1 MAMENILKIQALE
14 TFLLRYVLDRPVG
27 GSGVSS
33 VDVLIAQMTIEPA
46 QDSSGAE
53 RAGTLSGLGFSYV
66 LSGSGLPALA
76 AAREM
81 ASSLIG
87 QTLHHP
93 QALWQQL
100 AAQCNRTRRGPNYI
114 ALAAL
119 DVAAWDAWSCALQLP
134 LGVALGGK
142 PRAVAVY
149 GSGGFN
155 PRQSPAEAAA
165 AASQHVARGLRAV
178 KPRVGGSASSF
189 DADAALL
196 RAVRDV
202 LPAGTSLMLDANEK
216 GSASSAHR
224 LCALAG
230 ELGALWVEEPLAAD
244 DLAGHA
250 ALSAR
255 WPGLLAGGEHLQGQ
269 TEVLPFLQHRAL
281 GIFQPDLAAMGGLSE
296 CLRCGRLA
304 EAFGVEVSPHF
315 LPGLFVHL
323 AAALP
328 GLSWLE
334 EFPLLEPLFEG
345 WPAIDGEGMMRP
357 RDVPGHGLRLPDAV
371 RQRYRIEA

>member
-1 MAMENILKIQALE
+1 LKIQALE
-14 TFLLRYVLDRPVG
+14 TFLLRYALDRPVG
-27 GSGVSS
+27 GSGVSA
-33 VDVLIAQMTIEPA
+33 VDVLIAQMTVDSDA
-46 QDSSGAE
+46 QGIQ
-53 RAGTLSGLGFSYV
+53 GLGFSYV

-81 ASSLIG
+81 ASGLIG

-100 AAQCNRTRRGPNYI
+100 AAQGNRTRRGPNYI

-119 DVAAWDAWSCALQLP
+119 DVAAWDAWSCAMQLP

-165 AASQHVARGLRAV
+165 AARQHVARGLRAV

-196 RAVRDV
+196 RAVREV

-216 GSASSAHR
+216 ASASSAHR
-224 LCALAG
+224 LCALASD
-230 ELGALWVEEPLAAD
+230 LGALWVEEPLPAD

-255 WPGLLAGGEHLQGQ
+255 WPGLLASGEHLQGQ
-269 TEVLPFLQHRAL
+269 IEALPFLQQRAL
-281 GIFQPDLAAMGGLSE
+281 GVFQPDLAAMGGLSE
-296 CLRCGRLA
+296 CLRCGHLA

-328 GLSWLE
+328 GLRWLE
-334 EFPLLEPLFEG
+334 DFPLLEPLFEG
-345 WPAIDGEGMMRP
+345 WPHIDSDGMMRP
-357 RDVPGHGLRLPDAV
+357 RDVRGHGLRLADGV
-371 RQRYRIEA
+371 REMYRIAV